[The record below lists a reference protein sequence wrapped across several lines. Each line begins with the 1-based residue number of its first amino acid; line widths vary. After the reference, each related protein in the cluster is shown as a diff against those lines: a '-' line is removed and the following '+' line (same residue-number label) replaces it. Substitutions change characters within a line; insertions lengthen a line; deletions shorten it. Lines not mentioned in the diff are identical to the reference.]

1 MIENLTGSPLALSP
15 LMATSLFVIA
25 CLAGYRY
32 RSVWKAEGPRGQLW
46 IFGLIA
52 AVILLVLGLVPIKA

>member
-1 MIENLTGSPLALSP
+1 MPDLFLTQTS
-15 LMATSLFVIA
+15 ATALFVIA

-32 RSVWKAEGPRGQLW
+32 RHVWKAEGPTWQLW

-52 AVILLVLGLVPIKA
+52 AGALLVLAFVPMAPPG